1 MAGATAPAVFFR
13 GSAFGSSLGSPLRGA
28 KGGPTRARCRFLRDR
43 FLLER
48 TSKAQPTKP
57 GPGERTSTRN
67 EAGDWLVV
75 D

>member
-1 MAGATAPAVFFR
+1 MAPAIAGAVFFR
-13 GSAFGSSLGSPLRGA
+13 AWPSARAQACSERSEGRGNSSAMPVYSGSLPA
-28 KGGPTRARCRFLRDR
+28 RANV
-43 FLLER
+43 E
-48 TSKAQPTKP
+48 SQPTKP